1 MRNISN
7 ADDRLVEYPR
17 YFKRQIMGLISNERY
32 IALGCLFGFC
42 LEAAPEIIQGVSVR
56 GRLQLIS
63 IDRGG
68 VRNTFESKNKII

>member
-1 MRNISN
+1 MRNILN

-17 YFKRQIMGLISNERY
+17 YFKRQIMGRIRNER

-68 VRNTFESKNKII
+68 EKYI